1 MMNADSVEQGLEDFN
16 RVYDWMIRQ
25 AEEWLNQSDDG
36 TIEPTLVFVRKDN
49 PDTGYVWDAME
60 FQMKHGFSV
69 NDIDLRTATRDEY
82 SWVLFCIYVESVWM
96 VLRVVDKSQ
105 LHQKPLDASTQED
118 RQRCVQIRIATS
130 DVFAV
135 ANSPLCFTR
144 GSWTLKKTR
153 LVFPSMAMNGTGDA
167 VYRAGADA

>member
-1 MMNADSVEQGLEDFN
+1 MNAVSGEQGLDDFD
-16 RVYDWMIRQ
+16 RIYEWMIRQ
-25 AEEWLNQSDDG
+25 VEEWLNQSDDG
-36 TIEPTLVFVRKDN
+36 TIAPTFVFVPKDKPN
-49 PDTGYVWDAME
+49 TGYVADAQE
-60 FQMKHGFSV
+60 LQMKHGFSV

-96 VLRVVDKSQ
+96 VVRVVDKSQ
-105 LHQKPLDASTQED
+105 LHQTPLDASTQED

-135 ANSPLCFTR
+135 AHSPICFTHD
-144 GSWTLKKTR
+144 SWTLKKTR
-153 LVFPSMAMNGTGDA
+153 LVFPSMTMNGSGDA